1 MSTHIVVIHTNRT
14 LITFML
20 ICLLFLASSCS
31 GLSLSPISTQT
42 PLPLPSLTPTLE
54 ECSWYGLMFAWSDNN
69 GNGVQDADEPPLAKI
84 RFFTEDASRK
94 SDLGTTGTG
103 GSMGLVELL
112 PGCVHMQFEVYP
124 EVPENCQLTTKPAQ
138 MLANTRKEY
147 QEFSFGF
154 LCP

>member
-1 MSTHIVVIHTNRT
+1 MSIHKVVIHASRV

-20 ICLLFLASSCS
+20 ISLLFLTSSCS
-31 GLSLSPISTQT
+31 GLSLSPLNTQT
-42 PLPLPSLTPTLE
+42 PFPLPSLTPTLE

-69 GNGVQDADEPPLAKI
+69 GDGVQDANEPPLANI
-84 RFFTEDASRK
+84 RFFSEDASRK
-94 SDLGTTGTG
+94 SDLGTNGTG

-112 PGCVHMQFEVYP
+112 PGCIHMQFEVYP
-124 EVPENCQLTTKPAQ
+124 EVPENCQLTTTPAR
-138 MLANTRKEY
+138 MLADTRKEY